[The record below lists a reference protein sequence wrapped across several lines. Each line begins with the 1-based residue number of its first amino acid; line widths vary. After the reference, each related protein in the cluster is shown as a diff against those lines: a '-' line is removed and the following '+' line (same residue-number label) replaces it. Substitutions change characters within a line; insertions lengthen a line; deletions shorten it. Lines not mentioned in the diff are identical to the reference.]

1 MDFQNT
7 KRGNRGGLRG
17 PTFEASRSG
26 SDEEDSEAEGPTVMC
41 ETEGLVEDG
50 GRVVGEDCKRVLGK
64 DGETESMEVV
74 REEDEVQGMERED
87 KPAVIQR
94 DGGQEVTER
103 VEIMVSYPLLV
114 EVCFENY
121 RIADEGCGCWN
132 TN

>member
-1 MDFQNT
+1 MAFQNT
-7 KRGNRGGLRG
+7 KGGNRGISEGL
-17 PTFEASRSG
+17 TFEASRSG
-26 SDEEDSEAEGPTVMC
+26 SDGEDSESEGATVMC
-41 ETEGLVEDG
+41 ETEGDG

-64 DGETESMEVV
+64 DGETESMEAV
-74 REEDEVQGMERED
+74 REEDGMERED